1 MKYTLLSLCLGAVTA
16 LIPTQLK
23 AEEERPNII
32 VIMADDL
39 GYNDLGSY
47 GCKDIPT
54 PHIDKLAKEGVRF
67 TSGYVTWPMCG
78 PSRAGF
84 LTGKHQSKFGHYS
97 NISAPFNPDQGL
109 PKMDTIASLLQKLG
123 YVTGGVGKWHM
134 GATNDHHPNSMGFD
148 DWYGFLGG
156 GLKYF
161 PLDHPVYNGRLAKL
175 KKPMGKK
182 QLQHTMPLIHND
194 KPVEWK
200 QYLTRE
206 LTDAGLNFLDKYTS
220 QKGSGQRKPFFLFMS
235 YNAPH
240 LDLEAPEESIAK
252 FPENKMTIIPGVK
265 PKARSIYGAMVYE
278 MDEGIGRLLD
288 KVDALGIAE
297 NTIIWFLSDNGGM
310 KRTSDNRPLKGA
322 KGSSY
327 EGGIR
332 VPMLVKWPGKTPV
345 GVVMDK
351 PVTSLDIGA
360 TAIAM
365 AGGDPVA
372 AGLHGKDVRPY
383 MTGQSTEAPHDVLYW
398 HTGKSSTEN
407 GVIREGDYKLI
418 FKGDK
423 KEIELYNLKEDL
435 GEATNIASSYP
446 ERVQA
451 MVARLKEWNK
461 DRKPNLWSQ
470 SEVIQY
476 AEYEWLKGSMHY
488 GPSDKGLGDDSVRMK
503 KNKSQK

>member
-1 MKYTLLSLCLGAVTA
+1 
-16 LIPTQLK
+16 
-23 AEEERPNII
+23 
-32 VIMADDL
+32 
-39 GYNDLGSY
+39 
-47 GCKDIPT
+47 
-54 PHIDKLAKEGVRF
+54 
-67 TSGYVTWPMCG
+67 
-78 PSRAGF
+78 
-84 LTGKHQSKFGHYS
+84 
-97 NISAPFNPDQGL
+97 
-109 PKMDTIASLLQKLG
+109 
-123 YVTGGVGKWHM
+123 
-134 GATNDHHPNSMGFD
+134 
-148 DWYGFLGG
+148 
-156 GLKYF
+156 
-161 PLDHPVYNGRLAKL
+161 
-175 KKPMGKK
+175 
-182 QLQHTMPLIHND
+182 MPLIHND

-220 QKGSGQRKPFFLFMS
+220 QKVSGQRKPFFLFMS

-332 VPMLVKWPGKTPV
+332 VPLLVKWPGKTPV

-383 MTGQSTEAPHDVLYW
+383 MTGQSANAPHDVLYW

-435 GEATNIASSYP
+435 GEATNIASSHP

-488 GPSDKGLGDDSVRMK
+488 GPSDKGLGDDSVRRK